1 MNLTARILTALL
13 LGLTSGLLLAS
24 LQPTLLPTLT
34 GVTEVIGTLWMNAI
48 RMTVIPLVI
57 ALLLSS
63 VTSVAD
69 PATLQRVGR
78 RTGAVFLLLIAGIVT
93 ATLTL
98 ALTFLRFWPPS
109 LRPLAAP
116 TAALAPPPPFSQWLI
131 SLVPANPFKAATEG
145 AMLPLILFT
154 LLIAFALLRLPTAQR
169 QPVLQLFQTLAD
181 VMLVI
186 LRWVLLTAPAGVL
199 AISLTFAARQGRAAF
214 DALAFYIG
222 ILTLIVVLIIL
233 ALYAVAVLW
242 VRIPLRRFAAALAPA
257 QSVAAPTLSSLA
269 ALPILIDNAERIL
282 GYPRAAAGLVLP
294 LTVSIL
300 RPAAPVAQI
309 VAALFTAHWNGITLS
324 PVDLLSLAT
333 VVTLMSFATPGVP
346 NASFLVMVPVFQT
359 IGLPIEGIGLMLAVD
374 VLPDF
379 AKTIL
384 NVTGHLTAFILIHH
398 APSSPPQPAPD
409 AAPVR

>member
-24 LQPTLLPTLT
+24 LQPTLLPALT

-98 ALTFLRFWPPS
+98 ALTFLRFWPPT

-116 TAALAPPPPFSQWLI
+116 TAALAAPPPFSQWLI

-186 LRWVLLTAPAGVL
+186 LRWVLLTAPAGVF

-233 ALYAVAVLW
+233 ALYAVAVFW

>member
-1 MNLTARILTALL
+1 MNLTARILAALL

-24 LQPTLLPTLT
+24 LQPTLLAPITT
-34 GVTEVIGTLWMNAI
+34 VTEVIGTLWMNAI
-48 RMTVIPLVI
+48 RMTVLPLVI

-93 ATLTL
+93 ATLAL

-186 LRWVLLTAPAGVL
+186 LRWVLLTAPAGVF

-384 NVTGHLTAFILIHH
+384 NVTGHLTAFTLIHH

>member
-1 MNLTARILTALL
+1 MHILGSHNGMNLTARILAALL

-24 LQPTLLPTLT
+24 LQPTLLAPITT
-34 GVTEVIGTLWMNAI
+34 VTEVIGTLWMNAI
-48 RMTVIPLVI
+48 RMTVLPLVI

-98 ALTFLRFWPPS
+98 TLTFLHFWPPA

-116 TAALAPPPPFSQWLI
+116 SAALAPPPPFSKWLI

-154 LLIAFALLRLPTAQR
+154 LLIAFALLRLPAAQR

-186 LRWVLLTAPAGVL
+186 LRWVLLTAPAGVF

-242 VRIPLRRFAAALAPA
+242 VRIPFRRFAAALAPA
-257 QSVAAPTLSSLA
+257 QSVAAPTHTSLA
-269 ALPILIDNAERIL
+269 ALPLHIDNAERIL
-282 GYPRAAAGLVLP
+282 GYADRQSTGVLD
-294 LTVSIL
+294 
-300 RPAAPVAQI
+300 R
-309 VAALFTAHWNGITLS
+309 
-324 PVDLLSLAT
+324 
-333 VVTLMSFATPGVP
+333 
-346 NASFLVMVPVFQT
+346 
-359 IGLPIEGIGLMLAVD
+359 
-374 VLPDF
+374 
-379 AKTIL
+379 
-384 NVTGHLTAFILIHH
+384 IHH
-398 APSSPPQPAPD
+398 RVVALD
-409 AAPVR
+409 DG